1 MTYVKLC
8 GLRSWRDALAFNESG
23 ADLAGMILSPGFRRS
38 ITSGNARGIRQALRD
53 EIPLCGVFVNAEI
66 GRIVSYTEQ
75 GLIDVIQLHGQ
86 ESNDYIDTL
95 RVHCPLQKIIKAFV
109 VKSPADIEQAN
120 HSHADLVLLDG
131 GTGQGD
137 GFDYSLLEGMRRPY
151 VLAGGLNSTN
161 VAAVIRRYHPYG
173 VDTSSG
179 IETDGKKD
187 PKKMTAFVDAVRRED
202 DRQ

>member
-1 MTYVKLC
+1 MTFVKLC

-23 ADLAGMILSPGFRRS
+23 ADLAGMILSPGYRRS
-38 ITSGNARGIRQALRD
+38 ITSGSARGIRQALRD

-86 ESNDYIDTL
+86 ESNEYIDTI
-95 RVHCPLQKIIKAFV
+95 RMHCPLQKVIKAFV
-109 VKSPADIEQAN
+109 VKDASDIELAN
-120 HSHADLVLLDG
+120 NSHADLVLLDG
-131 GTGQGD
+131 GTGQGN
-137 GFDYSLLEGMRRPY
+137 GFDYSLIEGMRRPY
-151 VLAGGLNSTN
+151 VLAGGLDSEN
-161 VAAVIRRYHPYG
+161 VAAVIRRLHPYG

-187 PKKMTAFVDAVRRED
+187 PKKMIAFVEAVRKED
-202 DRQ
+202 SQQ